1 MHSAQTAVSRAN
13 KIVDYWPA
21 FQPWWTSREQ
31 IFGPHK
37 EVTRLVWY
45 HVNAESGV
53 QHVPHIWA
61 GVFVLLVARFLFPT
75 IHIALVD
82 TDSVPVSLFEIEDL
96 ILLSKLQMNAT
107 APVLLPEKSLQC
119 TSPRLV

>member
-1 MHSAQTAVSRAN
+1 MAATRRQECAGARTVYLIVDSRLPN
-13 KIVDYWPA
+13 QVDYWPA
-21 FQPWWTSREQ
+21 FQPSWTSREQ

-61 GVFVLLVARFLFPT
+61 GVFALLVAP
-75 IHIALVD
+75 
-82 TDSVPVSLFEIEDL
+82 VPVSNHSYCIGGHRLCASL
-96 ILLSKLQMNAT
+96 TLQYSSWRSLRNAP
-107 APVLLPEKSLQC
+107 AHA
-119 TSPRLV
+119 